1 MSRVFRKSALGTATF
16 TKQNSGLTPS
26 QRALLIMV
34 DGKRSASDLR
44 RFGGAFG
51 DVNRVLR
58 ELYELGLIELDAAYV
73 AKLQAVQSEI
83 ARENSA
89 ISATFGT
96 ETVVANRAQGE
107 PSASA
112 AASAK
117 RDMRHLGS
125 LGASVVAEALLPL
138 RPLMPPPTKGTPFS
152 LTLTPVS
159 ASGDDGLPTSSVSP
173 ATLQDAKDFAKRYVF
188 DALGNSGT
196 TLCMS
201 IERTDAMKGFI
212 EAVNTA
218 RSTLRETKGDLH
230 ADEFAR
236 QLREILQR

>member
-89 ISATFGT
+89 FSATFGT

-117 RDMRHLGS
+117 RDMRHPGS
-125 LGASVVAEALLPL
+125 LGASVVAEAL
-138 RPLMPPPTKGTPFS
+138 RPLMPAPTKGTPFS